1 MGEENKPDPKPDPK
15 PDDGLGDAGKRAL
28 QEERR
33 ARSEAEKALKDAT
46 DRLKALEDKDKSETQ
61 KAADERVAAEKRA
74 EKAEAELLR
83 ITVGSTKGLTPAQA
97 RRLVGTTKEE
107 LEADADDL
115 LKSFKPNDDAGD
127 GGDKGGDKGDKKDPA
142 GTGSRPTERLAGG
155 SDPTGDVEESDP
167 RKLAEQIPRR

>member
-33 ARSEAEKALKDAT
+33 ARSEAEKALKDAN

-61 KAADERVAAEKRA
+61 RATDEKAAAEKRA

-83 ITVGSTKGLTPAQA
+83 ITVGATKGLTPAQA

-115 LKSFKPNDDAGD
+115 LKSFKPTNDD
-127 GGDKGGDKGDKKDPA
+127 GGDADGKDGKDGKPDPA
-142 GTGSRPTERLAGG
+142 GTGSR
-155 SDPTGDVEESDP
+155 
-167 RKLAEQIPRR
+167 